1 MMAGVMAAQ
10 LGGKKRGSKKKT
22 GSSKANDE
30 DDASEPSVSE
40 PDSSSAP
47 VVGGDTGSAPS
58 VDTVPESSGQQ
69 VEESEEEKS
78 QEPEEQETQEEAH
91 AEEDKQQKEEKPQ
104 EEEEDRDAESD
115 DDKEDDSEAPPAN
128 TPAALQSELEKILQK
143 HDPSKLSQIP
153 RMLASIRSGRVTFAS
168 LQKQLSN
175 KYGESL
181 TRCSTSPFKTKKS
194 ARDALTKPQLLS
206 IQKQL
211 KQVLFKRMAEAK
223 ASQLMKNIL
232 RQLQAGSLSFRAL
245 TRQIQKRYGAQLSL
259 SGPGEDA
266 KDAKDSKASKSRL
279 SVAELK
285 SIHAQLKRVVKEKD
299 PSKVSLIRPL
309 MSRLQKGKLSFEQLQ
324 VRVTSSH
331 TSSTQTR
338 ID

>member
-1 MMAGVMAAQ
+1 MAGVMAAQ
-10 LGGKKRGSKKKT
+10 LGGKKRGYKKKAS
-22 GSSKANDE
+22 SSKADDE
-30 DDASEPSVSE
+30 DDASQPSVSE

-78 QEPEEQETQEEAH
+78 QEPEKQETP
-91 AEEDKQQKEEKPQ
+91 QKAQ

-143 HDPSKLSQIP
+143 HDPSKVAQIP

>member
-78 QEPEEQETQEEAH
+78 QEPEKQETP
-91 AEEDKQQKEEKPQ
+91 QKAQ